1 MVKPLAALA
10 GVTKL
15 HRLGGQ
21 VVQALSDVTLF
32 ILRGEFVAVTG
43 PSGSGKS
50 TLLSILGC
58 LDRPSRGQYLLDGA
72 DVFTLT
78 RIQIAQFRNQR
89 IGLVFQNFNL
99 LPRLSAL
106 ENVELPLFYRR
117 RPLLNA
123 RAKAQLTLERV
134 GLAHR
139 MYHVPAQLSG
149 GEQQRVAIARAIVN
163 DPDLL
168 LADEPTGALDTS
180 TRDEILSLFA
190 ELNATGLTIVLVT
203 HDREVASH
211 ARRAIRLRDGIVE
224 GHRCPNGLI

>member
-21 VVQALSDVTLF
+21 VVQALSDVTLS

-72 DVFTLT
+72 DVLALT

-117 RPLLNA
+117 QPLVGA
-123 RAKAQLTLERV
+123 RAKAQLTLDRV

-139 MYHVPAQLSG
+139 MHHVPAQLSG

-180 TRDEILSLFA
+180 TRDEIFSLFA

-203 HDREVASH
+203 HDREVGSH
-211 ARRAIRLRDGIVE
+211 ARRAIRLRDGTVE
-224 GHRCPNGLI
+224 GPGCSHGLI